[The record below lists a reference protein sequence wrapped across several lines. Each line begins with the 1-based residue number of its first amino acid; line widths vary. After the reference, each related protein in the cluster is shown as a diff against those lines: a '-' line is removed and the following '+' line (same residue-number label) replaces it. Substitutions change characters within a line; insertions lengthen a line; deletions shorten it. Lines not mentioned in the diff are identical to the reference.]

1 MMENVKKHK
10 KWSCY
15 YSLPNVKRDKYEI
28 LYSRDNV
35 LAVYC
40 EYKNSVVVV
49 DRLDRTTKR
58 HLAWFVSEMTATYK
72 KEPEVKRLS
81 IKNRDRLFRV
91 QAKDYIGDDYASFY
105 ELNEWRLALAIERG
119 YIDTDDAQ
127 NASPTAL
134 EFLQFAQNQ
143 NRGHFYFNGYLI
155 YPPRRDCRATID
167 SIQVYTSDKEFQEK
181 FKKFAETADI
191 VKIIEKEGYYY
202 AWWD

>member
-1 MMENVKKHK
+1 METKKHER
-10 KWSCY
+10 WNCSY
-15 YSLPNVKRDKYEI
+15 TVKCGRPYDDYEVLTSMDKEI
-28 LYSRDNV
+28 
-35 LAVYC
+35 AVYN
-40 EYKNSVVVV
+40 EYSNQVIVFG
-49 DRLDRTTKR
+49 RLNGTTKR
-58 HLAWFVSEMTATYK
+58 HLEWFVSEVTGTYG
-72 KEPEVKRLS
+72 KEPTVKRLS
-81 IKNRDRLFRV
+81 VKNRDRLFRV

-105 ELNEWRLALAIERG
+105 ELDEWRLAQAIERG
-119 YIDTDDAQ
+119 YIDADDAQ

-167 SIQVYTSDKEFQEK
+167 SIQVYTPDKEFQEK